1 MGFDLDR
8 IGGQRALDALVDEM
22 LSAGEEALR
31 LYRAGAANRTK
42 KKPDSSPVTEADEAV
57 EKRLLA
63 FIHDRWPD
71 VDFLGEETGESGDGN
86 AEMRWVVDPIDGT
99 RAFIRGIPTWSILV
113 GLEHRGVPV
122 VGAAYMPA
130 GRDLFVAVQGH
141 GAWDNGRPIRQL
153 SQIAAV
159 EDAVVTHGALSQ
171 FTDLQLGHLL
181 PRLGK
186 KTYTQR
192 GFADFDGYR
201 QLLRGHVDAM
211 IDPGVAPWD
220 ICPAAVLVREAGGR
234 LTSLGGDD
242 TIHGGSS
249 VASNGVLHDA
259 LIELLAAPREA

>member
-8 IGGQRALDALVDEM
+8 IGGQKALDALVAEM

-42 KKPDSSPVTEADEAV
+42 KKPDRSPVTEADEAV
-57 EKRLLA
+57 EKRLRA
-63 FIHDRWPD
+63 FLTQRWPD
-71 VDFLGEETGESGDGN
+71 AGFLGEETGSAGAGD
-86 AEMRWVVDPIDGT
+86 EELRWVVDPIDGT

-113 GLEHRGVPV
+113 GLEHLGEPV
-122 VGAAYMPA
+122 VGVAYMPA
-130 GRDLFVAVQGH
+130 GRDLFVAVQGG
-141 GAWDNGRPIRQL
+141 GAWDNGRPIEGL
-153 SQIAAV
+153 SRIAAV

-234 LTSLGGDD
+234 LTSLSGEH

-249 VASNGVLHDA
+249 VASNAELHEG
-259 LIELLAAPREA
+259 LIALLAPPAEA